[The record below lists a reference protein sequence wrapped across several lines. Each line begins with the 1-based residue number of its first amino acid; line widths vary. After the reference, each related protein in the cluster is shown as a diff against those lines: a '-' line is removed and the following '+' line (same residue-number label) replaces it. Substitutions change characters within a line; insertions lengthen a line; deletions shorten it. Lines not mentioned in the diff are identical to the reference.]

1 MLTAICNA
9 DFNFL
14 FTDVG
19 AEQQKE
25 AIMIVE
31 SSSTLFFGK
40 KFRENQLSL
49 NLPEA
54 AVLTVTNMPFDISF
68 VEKLHLP

>member
-40 KFRENQLSL
+40 KIRENQLSL

-54 AVLTVTNMPFDISF
+54 AVLPVTNMPFDISF